1 MQEGSQME
9 EEQVPPPNFGRFSSN
24 SLLILV
30 FLLAK
35 TAQQA
40 YGVKTGDYARYRRYC
55 SRKVLKLR

>member
-1 MQEGSQME
+1 ME